1 MLRKTFLE
9 VSFGYSINCKLSK
22 FLLKQPKASACLAVR
37 KVVTISATITPD
49 LEAIVTKVAILFLR
63 SEFFL

>member
-9 VSFGYSINCKLSK
+9 VSFGYSISCKLSK
-22 FLLKQPKASACLAVR
+22 FLPKQPKASACLAVR